1 LISSMSSL
9 VSMEQRMPAKAADR
23 IKAMRERA
31 AALAPQPSP
40 PEADEAPAPTTDHAI
55 TAVSAHF
62 GAALDPLVRNRAVQ
76 SLPIGHIAPD
86 TRPEMRQPRLLPPPE
101 ELLEH
106 GQPVPAYRELV
117 AELLTLGQSLKER
130 QIQPIVVYPGTSAA
144 YPAVRYLILV
154 GQRRWTAAH
163 LVDID
168 TLDAIVVDPPSPAD
182 RVRIQYAENE
192 DREEFSDMERA
203 WALLQMKQAMSEAP
217 WEEVETRLQMSR
229 ARRQQLL
236 RLTSFTPTQQ
246 QQVARLRLH
255 ETQIRSLH
263 SGVRNEEL
271 TPAQV
276 DAILYRL
283 SQIASERAAA
293 LATAAENA
301 PGGPPPRRA
310 GIDGLTIAR
319 LVARAQRTGSP
330 LAPVTAT
337 PTPRWLPPLHEQLV
351 RANQGVQRAIGR
363 VDALGP
369 ADTETLLSDIGTL
382 LTNLTSLMAQI
393 QGESDTGD
401 QKPSRERVIPG

>member
-1 LISSMSSL
+1 
-9 VSMEQRMPAKAADR
+9 MPAKATDR
-23 IKAMRERA
+23 IKEMRERA
-31 AALAPQPSP
+31 AALAPQSSQVQVEQAP
-40 PEADEAPAPTTDHAI
+40 PPTPNLAI

-62 GAALDPLVRNRAVQ
+62 GAALDPLVHNRAMQ
-76 SLPIGHIAPD
+76 SIPIGHIAPD

-101 ELLEH
+101 DLIEH
-106 GQPVPAYRELV
+106 GQPVPVYRELV

-130 QIQPIVVYPGTSAA
+130 QIQPIVVYSGTSAA

-163 LVDID
+163 LVGIE

-217 WEEVETRLQMSR
+217 WEEVESRLQMSR

-236 RLTSFTPTQQ
+236 RLTSFTSTQQ

-263 SGVRNEEL
+263 TGVRNEEL
-271 TPAQV
+271 APAQV

-283 SQIASERAAA
+283 SQIATERAAA
-293 LATAAENA
+293 LSDAAAENT

-310 GIDGLTIAR
+310 GIDGPTIAR

-330 LAPVTAT
+330 LTPVTAT
-337 PTPRWLPPLHEQLV
+337 PTPRWLPPLREQLV

-363 VDALGP
+363 VETLGP
-369 ADTETLLSDIGTL
+369 SDTETLLSDIGAL
-382 LTNLTSLMAQI
+382 LMNLTSLMAQI
-393 QGESDTGD
+393 QGENDIGD
-401 QKPSRERVIPG
+401 QKPSRERSVPG

>member
-1 LISSMSSL
+1 
-9 VSMEQRMPAKAADR
+9 MPAKATDR

-31 AALAPQPSP
+31 AALAPQPSIV
-40 PEADEAPAPTTDHAI
+40 EAGEVPAQSSDIAV
-55 TAVSAHF
+55 ADVSAHF

-76 SLPIGHIAPD
+76 QLPIGHIAPD

-101 ELLEH
+101 ELMEH

-117 AELLTLGQSLKER
+117 NELLTLGQSLKQQ
-130 QIQPIVVYPGTSAA
+130 QIQPIVVYAGTSTA
-144 YPAVRYLILV
+144 YPAARYLILV

-163 LVDID
+163 LVDIEI
-168 TLDAIVVDPPSPAD
+168 LDAIVVDPPSPAD

-217 WEEVETRLQMSR
+217 WEEVEARLQMSR

-236 RLTSFTPTQQ
+236 RLTALTSTQQ

-263 SGVRNEEL
+263 TGVRNEEL

-293 LATAAENA
+293 LAAAAAENA

-310 GIDGLTIAR
+310 GIDGPTIAR

-330 LAPVTAT
+330 LAAVAAT

-351 RANQGVQRAIGR
+351 RTNQGVQRAIGR

-369 ADTETLLSDIGTL
+369 ADTETLLGDIGAL
-382 LTNLTSLMAQI
+382 LMNLTSLMAQI
-393 QGESDTGD
+393 QGEGD
-401 QKPSRERVIPG
+401 IGGEEPSHARSVPG